1 MMESPMVKFKSCF
14 AKLGFLM
21 STCLSTCLSVLG
33 CDVKLLT
40 MAAKGL
46 ETPTNSRAL
55 SFPIPVKGPL

>member
-1 MMESPMVKFKSCF
+1 MVESPIVKFKYCF

-21 STCLSTCLSVLG
+21 SIYLSTCLSVLG
-33 CDVKLLT
+33 CDVKFLT

-55 SFPIPVKGPL
+55 SFPIPIRGAL